1 MALTVMGG
9 GGGGRGEGEKVLFT
23 KHFTKEGRET
33 SRYYTLVQ
41 GKRTGLRSNKLAA
54 PSDTKLVFC
63 VFLSSARLLKKLPY
77 AIDKMHRSLRVAI
90 PSPPP
95 PNVKRKRRNVY
106 ENPNRTL
113 LIVFCDDTINYAIL
127 CHLMI
132 FFSSVKGYG

>member
-1 MALTVMGG
+1 MGG
-9 GGGGRGEGEKVLFT
+9 GGGGKGDEEKVHFT
-23 KHFTKEGRET
+23 KHFTKEGREM

-54 PSDTKLVFC
+54 PSDAKLVFC

-95 PNVKRKRRNVY
+95 PPQCKTEEKERLRK
-106 ENPNRTL
+106 P
-113 LIVFCDDTINYAIL
+113 
-127 CHLMI
+127 
-132 FFSSVKGYG
+132 